1 MNTTPFDCFVLN
13 ISKLIRKDEG
23 MEILEYLPLLN
34 IVGVVKEVAELLF
47 YCFAIVYIVKNI
59 KK

>member
-1 MNTTPFDCFVLN
+1 
-13 ISKLIRKDEG
+13 

-34 IVGVVKEVAELLF
+34 IVSVVKEVAELLF